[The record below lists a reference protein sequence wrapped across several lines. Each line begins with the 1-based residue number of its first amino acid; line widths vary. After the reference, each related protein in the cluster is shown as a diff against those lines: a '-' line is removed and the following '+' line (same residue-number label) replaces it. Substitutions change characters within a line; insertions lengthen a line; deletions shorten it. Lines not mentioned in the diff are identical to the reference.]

1 MAQLS
6 DSVGGTSSSNI
17 DAYLSDSPEISDST
31 EDELFSHSVEN
42 TPSRMRSLDY
52 STGKVLFSRY
62 PLAGDRRD
70 AVKGAGGNETDKLW
84 WDQIASHFENFHE
97 LLQSVE

>member
-1 MAQLS
+1 MAKLS

-62 PLAGDRRD
+62 PLAGDQGEMQSKVLEEMKR
-70 AVKGAGGNETDKLW
+70 T
-84 WDQIASHFENFHE
+84 NFGWTR
-97 LLQSVE
+97 